1 MMRRPAAGARLLL
14 AVPCLI
20 VALLP
25 ACSRS
30 NNFLLGRV
38 EADVGGHQVVVTD
51 CYRTHVP
58 APRRDGD
65 TYRFRPCRD
74 ADVEIRGA
82 ELRVNGR
89 PFGQLQP
96 ADAVVVD
103 HGVVSIRRPA
113 RPSSA
118 AR

>member
-1 MMRRPAAGARLLL
+1 MKKRAAAAANLRL

-20 VALLP
+20 VVLLA

-30 NNFLLGRV
+30 NNLLLGRV
-38 EADVGGHQVVVTD
+38 EAAVGGHQVVVTD

-58 APRRDGD
+58 APRRDGA
-65 TYRFRPCRD
+65 TYRFQPCRD

-82 ELRVNGR
+82 ELWVNGR
-89 PFGQLQP
+89 PFGLLQP

-103 HGVVSIRRPA
+103 HGVVSIQGSA

-118 AR
+118 AK